1 MILQI
6 VNAHS
11 NSWNGMHR
19 YLQVL
24 DTVIETVHPR
34 FFRGSILSSREESS
48 GNWSYLLLKILYQKN
63 IRIEEFQLQFTG
75 SIENAWRCAWCA
87 NIQHTLSIQ
96 LAESNIYK
104 TFVKN
109 RHLFTWS
116 VVVSPQLS
124 VVVKN
129 TQESADT
136 GCAKNKIEI
145 RFSCFWGGWT
155 VKRETGKTQANTAK
169 IKQKRNG
176 KLMMAWMW
184 WRPEKGLPTHINM
197 MLEWHAIN
205 HGHVIW

>member
-116 VVVSPQLS
+116 VTAIISSGEEYSRVCWCGLC
-124 VVVKN
+124 
-129 TQESADT
+129 QEQNRNSIFMFLRWV
-136 GCAKNKIEI
+136 N
-145 RFSCFWGGWT
+145 
-155 VKRETGKTQANTAK
+155 GK
-169 IKQKRNG
+169 KRNG
-176 KLMMAWMW
+176 ENAGKYS
-184 WRPEKGLPTHINM
+184 KN
-197 MLEWHAIN
+197 
-205 HGHVIW
+205 